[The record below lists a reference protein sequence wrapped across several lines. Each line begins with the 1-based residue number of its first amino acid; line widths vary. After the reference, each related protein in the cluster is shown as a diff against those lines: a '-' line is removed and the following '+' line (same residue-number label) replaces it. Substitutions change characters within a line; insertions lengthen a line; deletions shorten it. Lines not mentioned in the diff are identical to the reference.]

1 MKGHAITG
9 FNHGVLG
16 LAELGPGFIH
26 QNTSGD
32 ALGVFDSESQSLP
45 SKHCDIG
52 PTSTLT
58 LGQRRHTDVGPT
70 SICQLAQHGPNVGTL
85 TLGQRWRNVTP
96 MVVCQHCTN
105 IGPTAFLIMECDLNG
120 CMFGCVDQWNIS

>member
-32 ALGVFDSESQSLP
+32 ALSVFDSESQSLP
-45 SKHCDIG
+45 SKHCD
-52 PTSTLT
+52 
-58 LGQRRHTDVGPT
+58 VGPT
-70 SICQLAQHGPNVGTL
+70 LAQRLPNGTPTLDQRGFVNWPNVGPTL
-85 TLGQRWRNVTP
+85 ECQRWPNDAPTSARRWHTNV
-96 MVVCQHCTN
+96 
-105 IGPTAFLIMECDLNG
+105 GPTLAQRHANG
-120 CMFGCVDQWNIS
+120 CMPTLYQHWANGLFDYGM